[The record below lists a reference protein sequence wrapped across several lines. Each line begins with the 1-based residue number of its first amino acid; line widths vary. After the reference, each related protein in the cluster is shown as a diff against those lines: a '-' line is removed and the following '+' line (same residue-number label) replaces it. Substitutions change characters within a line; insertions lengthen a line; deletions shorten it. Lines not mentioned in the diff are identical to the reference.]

1 MIRYYLAPIFWACI
15 ILFLS
20 SIPSNDLPDFSFWT
34 LFSFD
39 KFVHAGMYGVLSF
52 QVMKACVR
60 QFANKSL
67 RYNAVWVTLVIG
79 TVYGGLIELF
89 QEYVLTDR
97 SGDWMDL
104 IANIVGTILG
114 IILFRLIF
122 LNIFAK

>member
-1 MIRYYLAPIFWACI
+1 
-15 ILFLS
+15 
-20 SIPSNDLPDFSFWT
+20 
-34 LFSFD
+34 
-39 KFVHAGMYGVLSF
+39 MYGVLSF

-122 LNIFAK
+122 FEYIR